1 MPVSVS
7 LRAISRKLR
16 RSRSKTAGSRTA
28 SAHDFGGGQCS
39 LFHLLG
45 IWQNNGSFGR
55 HGRIRPPSPLRS
67 FWRPLLRCQRRRA
80 LTFSAQICV
89 CQPELCCLLPPRIQ
103 TKHFVEVTFF
113 GGTGAGRNP

>member
-55 HGRIRPPSPLRS
+55 HGRIRPLRPSAP
-67 FWRPLLRCQRRRA
+67 
-80 LTFSAQICV
+80 
-89 CQPELCCLLPPRIQ
+89 
-103 TKHFVEVTFF
+103 F
-113 GGTGAGRNP
+113 GGPCCAANDDER